1 MNEVTEPTS
10 EPVRSLISAH
20 VLDASA
26 GRPAAGIEVE
36 LADLS
41 GQLLGSAVTD
51 ADGRVAQLGPAALPA
66 GEYEITFGTGDYFAE
81 RGQAT
86 FYPSVLV
93 RFAVAESE
101 PHYHVPLLLSPFAYS
116 TYRGS

>member
-1 MNEVTEPTS
+1 MSETS
-10 EPVRSLISAH
+10 RSLISAH

-26 GRPAAGIEVE
+26 GKPAPGIEVE
-36 LADLS
+36 LADVT
-41 GQLLGSAVTD
+41 GQVLGSAITD
-51 ADGRVAQLGPAALPA
+51 VDGRVSELGPTELPA

-81 RGQAT
+81 REQAT
-86 FYPSVLV
+86 FYPSVVV